1 MNRIIISKE
10 IHLQVAIWNIMVN
23 IMYLKLHTYEDI
35 RKKNIIMQI
44 FVVLL
49 ISILPPI
56 LFKYL
61 IPEVFANLIAI

>member
-1 MNRIIISKE
+1 
-10 IHLQVAIWNIMVN
+10 
-23 IMYLKLHTYEDI
+23 MYLKLHTYEDI